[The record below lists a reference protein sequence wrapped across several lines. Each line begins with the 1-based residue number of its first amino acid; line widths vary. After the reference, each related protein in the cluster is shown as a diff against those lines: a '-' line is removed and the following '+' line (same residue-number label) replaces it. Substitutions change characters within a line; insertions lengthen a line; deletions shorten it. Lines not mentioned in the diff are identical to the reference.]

1 MRYVSSAEIR
11 SNPALLWKEGEDT
24 DTIIT
29 VNGKPKVI
37 SLTINGEPEEIF
49 ALIKRI
55 RAEQAIER
63 MWQKSLDSGTDQ
75 MTMVEINEEIKNA
88 RKEMMN
94 EL

>member
-37 SLTINGEPEEIF
+37 TLTINGEPEEVF
-49 ALIKRI
+49 NLIRRI
-55 RAEQAIER
+55 RAEQAIEH
-63 MWQKSLDSGTDQ
+63 MWQKSLESGSDQ
-75 MTMVEINEEIKNA
+75 MTLPDIDDEIRSA
-88 RKEMMN
+88 RDEMMHGS
-94 EL
+94 